1 MNLSYKYRLYPNRA
15 QRELLDRML
24 EIHRSIYNDA
34 LTERRL
40 AWERSQISISYYDQA
55 NQLKAIRE
63 FDEDAAW
70 CNYSSLQQTL
80 RRLQRSFDGFFRR
93 VKSGEKAGY
102 PRYKGRGW
110 FKSVCYVYDD
120 GIRLKG
126 GRLYIQNVGLVRIF
140 QHRPLP
146 DGAEVKMAILK
157 RDRLGNWCVILQLE
171 MPDIDP
177 LPAARPA
184 VGIDMGLETFAALS
198 TGEMIENPRWFRMA
212 EDRLAVLQRRRA
224 RCAKSS
230 RKYRELSGQIRKL
243 HERVANL
250 RRDFQH
256 KLSADIAQR
265 FGMIAVEDLNVKGLA
280 RSHVAKSIGDAGW
293 GNLLNMLSYKAE
305 RAGGQFVA
313 VNPNGTSQYCSGCGS
328 RVEKS
333 LSVRVHACPQCGLV
347 LNRDVNAARNVL
359 TRAGQALAVKCS
371 ATSAVG
377 GSSPL

>member
-1 MNLSYKYRLYPNRA
+1 
-15 QRELLDRML
+15 ML

-80 RRLQRSFDGFFRR
+80 RRLQKSFDGFFRR

-120 GIRLKG
+120 GLRLKG

-146 DGAEVKMAILK
+146 DGAEIKMAILK
-157 RDRLGNWCVILQLE
+157 RDRLGNWCVTLQLE
-171 MPDIDP
+171 MADIDP

-184 VGIDMGLETFAALS
+184 IGIDMGLEIFAALS

-256 KLSADIAQR
+256 KRSADIAQR

-293 GNLLNMLSYKAE
+293 GKFLNMLSYKAE